1 MEVVVLKIY
10 ISRASNLYKEIR
22 ENDAG
27 VASLLE
33 SNLKD
38 IYLKI
43 NMLIKNRQ
51 LQFSRFKSL
60 KSINLSH
67 ESESSRHAGVL
78 HNNPR
83 TFSLFDMNLG
93 N

>member
-38 IYLKI
+38 I
-43 NMLIKNRQ
+43 
-51 LQFSRFKSL
+51 
-60 KSINLSH
+60 
-67 ESESSRHAGVL
+67 SENKYV
-78 HNNPR
+78 NKE
-83 TFSLFDMNLG
+83 
-93 N
+93 

>member
-1 MEVVVLKIY
+1 
-10 ISRASNLYKEIR
+10 
-22 ENDAG
+22 
-27 VASLLE
+27 
-33 SNLKD
+33 
-38 IYLKI
+38 
-43 NMLIKNRQ
+43 MLIKNRQ

-60 KSINLSH
+60 KSINSSH

-83 TFSLFDMNLG
+83 TFSLFDMSLG